1 VGEINRISSFK
12 PRKKMITAEPIKY
25 CRPGF
30 SEKEDKVETE
40 IIKAAK
46 MPTPPSDGTGV
57 KCTFRTFGMSKIFR
71 LSAILITT
79 GIAVKAT
86 INETREANRTK
97 PIEIV

>member
-1 VGEINRISSFK
+1 
-12 PRKKMITAEPIKY
+12 
-25 CRPGF
+25 
-30 SEKEDKVETE
+30 
-40 IIKAAK
+40 
-46 MPTPPSDGTGV
+46 
-57 KCTFRTFGMSKIFR
+57 MSKIFR